1 MTCTS
6 LQHLTQN
13 CVFFHVDSTG
23 LPRTLVRVMLGNWML
38 SLMDQL
44 LYGHSILQHSGVKW
58 VSQPSLYFRFPLPF
72 LYFRFCSFKSF
83 FGGCSLC
90 IIIFFCSLFSLDL
103 YYPFMLIAW
112 VLIFSRAS
120 HCLGVLRVSELSLIC
135 FFFPLLGERDAEILY
150 FHMLTSWML
159 PCFALFCLL

>member
-23 LPRTLVRVMLGNWML
+23 LPRTLARVMLGNWML

-58 VSQPSLYFRFPLPF
+58 VSQPSLYTDFPGHSCTSDF
-72 LYFRFCSFKSF
+72 AISSAF

-90 IIIFFCSLFSLDL
+90 IIIFFCSLFSLDM
-103 YYPFMLIAW
+103 YYSFILIAW

-120 HCLGVLRVSELSLIC
+120 HCLCVLRVSELSLIC
-135 FFFPLLGERDAEILY
+135 VFFPSARWKRCRNTLPSQADILDV
-150 FHMLTSWML
+150 
-159 PCFALFCLL
+159 ALFCLL